1 MGWLLLGIFLLYGWI
16 EFEMFFIVGEA
27 IGGLAT
33 FLGLFVTAM
42 IGISLLRSQSGQV
55 MAAMRADAAKGRL
68 GVEHIASSLS
78 ILLGAVLMLLPGY
91 ATDAAGLLCFIPG
104 LRSLIGVLF
113 IRHIFTRMQGRF
125 TNGMFS
131 FGQRGQQGQ
140 TGQHQNP
147 FSAHPHHYTD
157 KEGYP
162 PADSLDGDVIEG
174 DFAEKSNFDKDS
186 KD

>member
-1 MGWLLLGIFLLYGWI
+1 MGWLLLGFILLYGWI
-16 EFEMFFIVGEA
+16 EFEVFFIVGEA

-33 FLGLFVTAM
+33 FLGLFLTAM
-42 IGISLLRSQSGQV
+42 IGVSLLRSQTGQV

-68 GVEHIASSLS
+68 GVEHIASSFS

-113 IRHIFTRMQGRF
+113 IRHIFTHMRGRF
-125 TNGMFS
+125 T
-131 FGQRGQQGQ
+131 
-140 TGQHQNP
+140 QNI
-147 FSAHPHHYTD
+147 FSAHPPGQAGADQSSFSPRPSSYED
-157 KEGYP
+157 
-162 PADSLDGDVIEG
+162 ADSHPPEDSRHGDVIEG
-174 DFAEKSNFDKDS
+174 EYAEKSNFHKDS